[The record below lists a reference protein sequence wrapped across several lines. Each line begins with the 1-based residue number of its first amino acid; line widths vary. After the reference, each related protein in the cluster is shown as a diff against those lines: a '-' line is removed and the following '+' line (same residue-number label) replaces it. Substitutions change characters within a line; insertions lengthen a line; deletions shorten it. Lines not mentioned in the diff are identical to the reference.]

1 MSGKYDALFDPESL
15 RAIQE
20 FYDTRER
27 WQEILAYRKLAD
39 RIGHVRNLFYGDSIT
54 EAWPLHEHFPNHS
67 LLNRG
72 IGGDN
77 VCGLYL
83 RLAEDVFAYTPEKVF
98 ILIGINGIEL
108 PKQLILDRTRAVAE
122 LIRRK
127 EPRRLYR
134 LSLAAEGRNRAAR
147 GRIRAAGRHPRHARR
162 LPGHGGRRASLPRLI
177 GRPGGFPAIIR
188 HFSIPA
194 VDFPAAGW
202 YCLAIGP
209 ETNDSRRDY
218 ETRKH
223 SVRPDRP

>member
-98 ILIGINGIEL
+98 ILIGIYGIEL

-122 LIRRK
+122 LIRERGSRVYLGSILPLR
-127 EPRRLYR
+127 EPDGWDRFRYQDKIVEINAEQKAWSERNLDGFIDYHS
-134 LSLAAEGRNRAAR
+134 LLKDETGQLAAEFAR
-147 GRIRAAGRHPRHARR
+147 PDGTHVM
-162 LPGHGGRRASLPRLI
+162 PGAYRVMAD
-177 GRPGGFPAIIR
+177 A
-188 HFSIPA
+188 
-194 VDFPAAGW
+194 
-202 YCLAIGP
+202 
-209 ETNDSRRDY
+209 
-218 ETRKH
+218 
-223 SVRPDRP
+223 VRPFLA

>member
-122 LIRRK
+122 LIRERCRSASRTDGTASAIRTRSSK
-127 EPRRLYR
+127 STPNRRR
-134 LSLAAEGRNRAAR
+134 GAKGTSTALST
-147 GRIRAAGRHPRHARR
+147 I
-162 LPGHGGRRASLPRLI
+162 
-177 GRPGGFPAIIR
+177 
-188 HFSIPA
+188 
-194 VDFPAAGW
+194 
-202 YCLAIGP
+202 
-209 ETNDSRRDY
+209 
-218 ETRKH
+218 TRC
-223 SVRPDRP
+223 